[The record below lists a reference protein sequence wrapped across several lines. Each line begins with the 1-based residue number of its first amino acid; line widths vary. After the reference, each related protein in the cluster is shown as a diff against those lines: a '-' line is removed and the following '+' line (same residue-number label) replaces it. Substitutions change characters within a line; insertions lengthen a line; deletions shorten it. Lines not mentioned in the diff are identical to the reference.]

1 MLVNSY
7 LVELNLW
14 ASSIPKLRMLS
25 SRKSLHINAFSW
37 GLGGVSHYQICR
49 FRPLWETIL
58 MRSAAK
64 FQGQNHI
71 SEDTTLGLWI
81 PVLISVSFFPKDNSA
96 FGFVYCLQF
105 SFQFALTFFPYP
117 FFNIHRGMGGRA
129 IWRFSFF
136 LRA

>member
-49 FRPLWETIL
+49 FRPLWVTIL
-58 MRSAAK
+58 MQSAAK

-96 FGFVYCLQF
+96 FGFIAYSSHF
-105 SFQFALTFFPYP
+105 SLHSLFFLVL
-117 FFNIHRGMGGRA
+117 FFYIHRGMGGRA